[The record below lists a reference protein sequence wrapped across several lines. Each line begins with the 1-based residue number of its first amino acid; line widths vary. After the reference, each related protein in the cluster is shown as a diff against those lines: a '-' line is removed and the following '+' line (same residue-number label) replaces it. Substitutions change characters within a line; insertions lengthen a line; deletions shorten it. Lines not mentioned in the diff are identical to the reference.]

1 MPIEEFF
8 AELTAFLRGLKPD
21 VDSTPEPT
29 THLWAEGYIDSL
41 GMLELVFFLEELTG
55 RPVPLD
61 GDFLPTFFTMDA
73 IYSTYVAPTERQA
86 S

>member
-1 MPIEEFF
+1 MPIDEFF
-8 AELTAFLRGLKPD
+8 AALVVFLRTLKPEIET
-21 VDSTPEPT
+21 VPEPT

-41 GMLELVFFLEELTG
+41 GMLELVFFLEEMLG
-55 RPVPLD
+55 SQIPLE

-73 IYSTYVAPTERQA
+73 IYATYIAQVERQA

>member
-1 MPIEEFF
+1 MPIDEFF
-8 AELTAFLRGLKPD
+8 AVLTAFLRRLKPEID
-21 VDSTPEPT
+21 TDPEPT

-55 RPVPLD
+55 SQVPLE

-73 IYSTYVAPTERQA
+73 IYTTYIAQVERQA